1 MDEQVNPPERHA
13 ARPDPR
19 PDPRVLSRLRPRL
32 SGHVG
37 ALVLTG
43 VLIVLASAIGLAFPL
58 VVRDILDAAFVESD
72 GALLNRIALFLLA
85 LFAIQAVLNFGQSY
99 LMSAVSERVTA
110 TLRSDLLGHLIRQPP
125 GYFARARVGDLS
137 SRIASD
143 ASLLQQVLRFGIPEL
158 VRQSIFLLGALVLL
172 TITHPRLTLVTFI
185 AIPPT
190 LVAGWLLGRR
200 VRRISGTIQD
210 RLADAVARAE
220 QVFTQITTV
229 QSFTREGWEVDRFD
243 ADMAATRDGGIE
255 RGVARAFLAGVVTF
269 TAFGAVALV
278 VWEGGRLV
286 LEGLLTPGTLVA
298 FLVYWILIAGAVT
311 SLAGFWGNLQ
321 EAAGAAGRIFQ
332 LLDEPI
338 ELADPARPVA
348 LPTPLAG
355 RVCFEGVSFRYRPDL
370 PLVLDQVHLEMEPG
384 ERVALVGASG
394 AGKSTLASLVSR
406 FQDPDHGRVM
416 LDGVDVRAVRL
427 AELRAAVGLVPQEP
441 MLFAGTVE
449 ENLRY
454 GNPSV
459 PFEAVERAA
468 REAQA
473 HDFIEALPGGY
484 GARIGERGVT
494 LSAGQRQRMAIAR
507 VLLKAPTVLVLD
519 EASSALD
526 ADSERQVQDALDRLM
541 AGRTT
546 LVIAHRLSTILR
558 ADRIVVLEGGRIVAS
573 GTHNELLASSPA
585 YARLVQVQFEDGVVA
600 AGAGG
605 AAAGGRG

>member
-1 MDEQVNPPERHA
+1 
-13 ARPDPR
+13 
-19 PDPRVLSRLRPRL
+19 LRDHR
-32 SGHVG
+32 G
-37 ALVLTG
+37 ALLVTG
-43 VLIVLASAIGLAFPL
+43 ILIVLASGIGLAFPL
-58 VVRDILDAAFVESD
+58 VVRDILDAAFVTAD
-72 GALLNRIALFLLA
+72 GGLLNRIALLLVL

-99 LMSAVSERVTA
+99 LMSAVSERITA
-110 TLRSDLLGHLIRQPP
+110 SLRSDVFRHLIQQPP

-143 ASLLQQVLRFGIPEL
+143 AGLLQQVLRFGIPEL
-158 VRQSIFLLGALVLL
+158 IRQSIFLLGALVLL
-172 TITHPRLTLVTFI
+172 TVTHPRLTLVTFI

-200 VRRISGTIQD
+200 VRRISGAIQD
-210 RLADAVARAE
+210 HLADAVARAE

-229 QSFTREGWEVDRFD
+229 QSFTRESWEIDRFE

-255 RGVARAFLAGVVTF
+255 RGVARAWLAGVVTF
-269 TAFGAVALV
+269 TGFGAVALV

-338 ELADPARPVA
+338 ERVDPARPVS
-348 LPTPLAG
+348 LPTPLVG
-355 RVCFEGVSFRYRPDL
+355 RVAFEGVSFRYRPDL
-370 PLVLDQVHLEMEPG
+370 PWVLNDIDLVIEPG
-384 ERVALVGASG
+384 ERVALVGVSG
-394 AGKSTLASLVSR
+394 AGKSTLASLISR
-406 FQDPDHGRVM
+406 FHDPEEGRVLM
-416 LDGVDVRAVRL
+416 DGIDVRRLRL
-427 AELRAAVGLVPQEP
+427 ADLRRAVGLVPQEP
-441 MLFAGTVE
+441 MLFAGTLD

-454 GNPSV
+454 GNPEVSQD
-459 PFEAVERAA
+459 AVEQAA
-468 REAQA
+468 RDARA
-473 HDFIEALPGGY
+473 HEFIVALPGAY
-484 GARIGERGVT
+484 GAHVGERGVT

-507 VLLKAPTVLVLD
+507 VLLKAPAVLILD

-526 ADSERQVQDALDRLM
+526 AASERRVQDALDRLM

-546 LVIAHRLSTILR
+546 LVIAHRFSTIVR

-573 GTHNELLASSPA
+573 GTHTDLLASSPA
-585 YARLVQVQFEDGVVA
+585 YARLVQLQFETANPA
-600 AGAGG
+600 AV
-605 AAAGGRG
+605 R